1 MEKIFEAAT
10 RNKYRYLYK
19 GLISTEDLWDL
30 TPEQLDSVYK
40 ALNKEAKTQGED
52 SLMDNGSVSEE
63 TQNKIEIVKY
73 IFAVKREEERARKTE
88 AENREKKKHIMDILA
103 EKQDASLRNMSEE
116 DLVKMLDNLA

>member
-40 ALNKEAKTQGED
+40 MLNKEAKTQGED
-52 SLMDNGSVSEE
+52 SLMNNGSVSEE

-73 IFAVKREEERARKTE
+73 IFAVKREEELSRKTE
-88 AENREKKKHIMDILA
+88 AENREKRKHIMDILA